1 MLVGVL
7 LSSLGRLLKEVLR
20 DKLTPS
26 ELEMLYASFDVV
38 GDIAVIK
45 VPEPLLPKKHIIAE
59 ALLSSLKN
67 LRTVLLQ
74 TTPVEGEYRLRGL
87 EVVAGEPKFETVHR
101 EHGCL
106 YRVNLRTVYFTPR
119 LSTERLRV
127 AKLVKEGEVV
137 VNMFAGVGPYSI
149 LIAKRVRD
157 VKVYSIDNNPEAYRY
172 MQENIKLNKV
182 EHKVIPLLGDAAE
195 VIKSRLQH
203 IADRVIMPLPEK
215 ALAYLPVAYQALRG
229 GKGMIHYYEHVFY
242 EKGED
247 PLQKAVEHV
256 RGNVEFKFDVEYAG
270 VVRDVGP
277 RLAQVVLD
285 LRVG

>member
-1 MLVGVL
+1 ML
-7 LSSLGRLLKEVLR
+7 LSSLGRLLKEALK

-26 ELEMLYASFDVV
+26 ELKALYAGFDVV

-45 VPEPLLPKKHIIAE
+45 VPEALLPKKHMIAE

-87 EVVAGEPKFETVHR
+87 EVVAGEPRFETIHK

-106 YRVNLRTVYFTPR
+106 YKVNLSTAYFTPR
-119 LSTERLRV
+119 LSAERLRV

-149 LIAKRVRD
+149 LIAKKVKD

-195 VIKSRLQH
+195 IIKNRLQR
-203 IADRVIMPLPEK
+203 IANRVIMPLPEK
-215 ALAYLPVAYQALRG
+215 ALTYLPEAYQALKEG
-229 GKGMIHYYEHVFY
+229 SGTIHYYEHVFY

-247 PLQKAVEHV
+247 PLQKAVKHV
-256 RGNVEFKFDVEYAG
+256 RGKAEFRFDVEYAG

-285 LRVG
+285 LRVC